1 MAEWSGGGLQILL
14 PQFKSGCRLI
24 YKKQKIIS
32 FFAAIPSRIF
42 ARQKQEAEEKDYNCW
57 YLLY

>member
-42 ARQKQEAEEKDYNCW
+42 ARQKQEAEEKDYNC
-57 YLLY
+57 